1 MNPERHS
8 SPFSSMRR
16 VAVWAGML
24 VSAGLAGSEC
34 AACSTI
40 LLARGPV
47 LLLGHNLDEQTDF
60 PGFVCVN
67 KRDVFKVGC
76 RWDELRSPTQEFSP
90 ALSWISSYGSV
101 TFSSLGRDLPD
112 AGLNEA
118 GLVIEEMS
126 LAEGAY
132 PLMDLSPALF
142 QMQWIQYHLDNCRT
156 VEEVVRSASRV
167 VPHGWPWHF
176 FVSDQNGNCATIEYI
191 QGKLVIHTG
200 PTMPVAVLCN
210 SPYQAELD
218 ELKRYEGFGG
228 RRRLSL
234 ANPKTPRF
242 VRAAG
247 MLSDF
252 DPESDVAPVDYCFSI
267 LKNLSSKLTRRSYV
281 IDLRNRIIYF
291 RTDAVPETRYFRLE
305 ALDFG
310 SATPVQILDLDVR
323 GAGDVTERFEAYTF
337 EANRRIA
344 EGWVRHVQEMFPD
357 AGETERLAGGY
368 SSAQVDRY
376 ARYPETSLTRSELAS
391 GRNRYGL
398 TALYWAALR
407 GESDA
412 AVRLISEGAEL
423 NARNRAGSTA
433 LMGAAQ
439 AGQLSLLRQLLERGA
454 SVSARNQDG
463 EDALSVALLW
473 RHPEVAKALI
483 QAGAPVDAPNVH
495 GLTPLFRAASSGDLE
510 VVQSLLSRGADA
522 RAKTREGYTPV
533 MAAAGAGHADIVE
546 RLLDGGADVDAVTG
560 DGQTA
565 LFFAVASGHLR
576 AVQSLLKRGANVNA
590 RDTKGETPLAVA
602 KRNQEGEIVRCL
614 RKRHPE

>member
-1 MNPERHS
+1 MNPERHN
-8 SPFSSMRR
+8 SPISRMRR
-16 VAVWAGML
+16 VAVWASLL
-24 VSAGLAGSEC
+24 VSAGLAGGEC

-40 LLARGPV
+40 VLARGPV
-47 LLLGHNLDEQTDF
+47 LLVGHNLDEQTGF

-76 RWDELRSPTQEFSP
+76 RWDELRSPTNELSP
-90 ALSWISSYGSV
+90 ALCWISSYGSV

-112 AGLNEA
+112 AGVNEA
-118 GLVIEEMS
+118 GLAIEEMS
-126 LAEGAY
+126 LVEGAY
-132 PLMDLSPALF
+132 PLMDLRPALF

-156 VEEVVRSASRV
+156 VEEVIRSASRV

-176 FVSDQNGNCATIEYI
+176 LVSDQNGNCATIEYI
-191 QGKLVIHTG
+191 RGKLIIHTG
-200 PTMPVAVLCN
+200 PTMPVGVLCN
-210 SPYQAELD
+210 RPYQTELD
-218 ELKRYEGFGG
+218 ELKRFQGFGG
-228 RRRLSL
+228 RRRLSP

-242 VRAAG
+242 VRAAS
-247 MLSDF
+247 LLADF
-252 DPESDVAPVDYCFSI
+252 DPASEVAPVDYCFGI
-267 LKNLSSKLTRRSYV
+267 LENLSGKLTRRSYV

-291 RTDAVPETRYFRLE
+291 RTEAVPETRYVCLE

-344 EGWVRHVQEMFPD
+344 EGWVRHVQAMFPD

-368 SSAQVDRY
+368 SWTQVDRY
-376 ARYPETSLTRSELAS
+376 ARYPETSLTRSELTS
-391 GRNRYGL
+391 GRDRYGL

-407 GESDA
+407 GELDTA
-412 AVRLISEGAEL
+412 ARLISEGAEV
-423 NARNRAGSTA
+423 NAVNRAGSTA

-439 AGQLSLLRQLLERGA
+439 TGQLALLHQLLERGA
-454 SVSARNQDG
+454 SVAFRNQDG

-473 RHPEVAKALI
+473 GQLEVAKALI
-483 QAGAPVDAPNVH
+483 QAGAPVDARNVH
-495 GLTPLFRAASSGDLE
+495 GLTPLFRAASAGDPE

-522 RAKTREGYTPV
+522 RSKARDGYTPV
-533 MAAAGAGHADIVE
+533 MAAAGAGHADIIE
-546 RLLDGGADVDAVTG
+546 RLLDSGADVDAVTS

-576 AVQSLLKRGANVNA
+576 AVQSLVKRGANVNA
-590 RDTKGETPLAVA
+590 RDAQGQTPLAAA
-602 KRNQEGEIVRCL
+602 KRNQDREIARCL
-614 RKRHPE
+614 RK